1 MDLQNVNDNNL
12 KSSIDIARKFNKNHK
27 DVLESIDKILQ
38 SNKKLS
44 LDFILSEYKNTR
56 GRVYRCYYLTN
67 NAVNILNT
75 KYTYSAINPRFE
87 FKFETMLR
95 EFFPSEKIFTQYKV
109 LNYRIDFFLPDLQM
123 IIEYDEEQHKYSKE
137 KDETR
142 INKIKEKLNQMV
154 INGEPLY
161 EGDTDEPCPW
171 LEEVDLFSVIRIEKG
186 KEIDGIRRLCIE
198 ITERTMHPCSDFM
211 EVKNV
216 A

>member
-1 MDLQNVNDNNL
+1 
-12 KSSIDIARKFNKNHK
+12 
-27 DVLESIDKILQ
+27 
-38 SNKKLS
+38 
-44 LDFILSEYKNTR
+44 
-56 GRVYRCYYLTN
+56 
-67 NAVNILNT
+67 
-75 KYTYSAINPRFE
+75 
-87 FKFETMLR
+87 
-95 EFFPSEKIFTQYKV
+95 
-109 LNYRIDFFLPDLQM
+109 M

-171 LEEVDLFSVIRIEKG
+171 LEGVDLFSVIRIEKG